1 MATKGTVLVAGAG
14 GLVGRAVID
23 HHLGAGWDVLGLSR
37 RAPDPATGACHI
49 ALDLTDAAACRA
61 ALAPLS
67 AVTHLVYAALYEK
80 PGLTQGWLED
90 DQIAVNRAMLANLL
104 DALPQDALRHV
115 TLLQGAK
122 AYGVHLGQVPVPAR
136 ESAPRHMH
144 PNFYWAQEDLLT
156 SRQQGRAWRWTVL
169 RPQVVLGFALGSAMN
184 MVAAIGAYAAI
195 SHALGLPLV
204 YPGTGDRVTEAT
216 DARLLARAI
225 AWAGASEAAAD
236 QVFNVTN
243 GDVLTWRNLWP
254 AAAQACGIG
263 VGQPHPMPL
272 AAVMPG
278 RGETWRTL
286 AERHRLA
293 SGAAGPAGRRVL
305 AVSGLRVLA
314 HPLHR
319 LAAEHDQD
327 PSGGVRRVHRHRG
340 LARLLAARHAGAP
353 LPAGRGGAGL
363 GQVTHCC
370 AGACSR
376 RFTTTAPWV
385 NDAGTG
391 ARRSATGG
399 SGHAQPV
406 TPEPAC
412 HVGCRPSH
420 ISANRP

>member
-286 AERHRLA
+286 AERHGLHPVPLDRLVGA
-293 SGAAGPAGRRVL
+293 SWQLADFAFSRTHSTASLLSTIKIRQAGFGECIDTEASL
-305 AVSGLRVLA
+305 AFWLR
-314 HPLHR
+314 
-319 LAAEHDQD
+319 DMQ
-327 PSGGVRRVHRHRG
+327 
-340 LARLLAARHAGAP
+340 
-353 LPAGRGGAGL
+353 
-363 GQVTHCC
+363 
-370 AGACSR
+370 
-376 RFTTTAPWV
+376 
-385 NDAGTG
+385 
-391 ARRSATGG
+391 ARRYLPGAEERASA
-399 SGHAQPV
+399 
-406 TPEPAC
+406 
-412 HVGCRPSH
+412 R
-420 ISANRP
+420 